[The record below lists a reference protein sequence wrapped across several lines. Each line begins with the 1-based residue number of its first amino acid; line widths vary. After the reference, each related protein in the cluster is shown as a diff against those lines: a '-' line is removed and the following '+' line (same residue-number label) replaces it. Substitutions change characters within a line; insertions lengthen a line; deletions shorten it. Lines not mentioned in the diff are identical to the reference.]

1 MIILSFRGDAHKLY
15 KKLLRLNTSRKPLKQ
30 QKELVEIQEIISFYE
45 SNETAILKLIYFR
58 MIKEKQAS
66 GIIPIF
72 VTSVPWFFFLFSKQL
87 QEFLFREGSLHFLL
101 FGFFYIVTLTVSV
114 ILHFREKAWASVHV
128 EILQDIIECRK
139 S

>member
-1 MIILSFRGDAHKLY
+1 MLSFRGDAHKLY

>member
-1 MIILSFRGDAHKLY
+1 MSFRGDAHKLY